1 MVVRVWCCLGGVVL
15 RGLKG
20 VDPTITKREAG
31 QTWEAVAIGA
41 VEKKLPRRARG
52 FFLNKRHV
60 GWKQAMEAFARA
72 GSAGSGEEETERMR
86 VGFRA
91 ARATNDT

>member
-1 MVVRVWCCLGGVVL
+1 ML
-15 RGLKG
+15 RGLEG
-20 VDPTITKREAG
+20 VDPTIKKSEAG
-31 QTWEAVAIGA
+31 QTWEAVAVGV

-72 GSAGSGEEETERMR
+72 GSAGSGEEERHRENACGIQSCAGDRR
-86 VGFRA
+86 HVVGCWRKH
-91 ARATNDT
+91 TVY